1 MSPLRASD
9 PFPGFRVRVGTGLS
23 ALALA
28 VSLLASAGAAHA
40 SLFGDDE
47 ARKAILELRG
57 RLAAVDEAS
66 KARDAEAQQAQSQ
79 ALSQALARQAAQLTQ
94 QSTQQMAQQTAAFE
108 ELVQTLKR
116 SILDLNG
123 QIEGLK
129 GELARMR
136 GSHEQLARDVAE
148 VQKRQRDLAQASDDR
163 IARLEPI
170 KVALD
175 GQEFTAAP
183 EEKRSYDEALA
194 VMRTGDFD
202 KALAAF
208 AAFQRRY
215 PGSGYAEAA
224 RFWTANALYGKRDY
238 KEAVAAFRAF
248 VNAAPKHPRAP
259 EALLALANSQA
270 EMKDRPGARKTLDE
284 LIKTYPQSEAAQA
297 GKERLATL
305 K

>member
-1 MSPLRASD
+1 MIPLQSR
-9 PFPGFRVRVGTGLS
+9 PWGLFGPRLW
-23 ALALA
+23 ALVMALG
-28 VSLLASAGAAHA
+28 LLASAGPVRAG
-40 SLFGDDE
+40 LFDDEE
-47 ARKAILELRG
+47 ARKAILELRA

-66 KARDAEAQQAQSQ
+66 KARDAEAQQAQ
-79 ALSQALARQAAQLTQ
+79 AQALARQAAQVTQ
-94 QSTQQMAQQTAAFE
+94 QMTLQMTQQMAQQAAAFE

-136 GSHEQLARDVAE
+136 GGHEQLTRDVAE
-148 VQKRQRDLAQASDDR
+148 VQKRQRDLSQAADDR
-163 IARLEPI
+163 IARLEPV
-170 KVALD
+170 KVTLD
-175 GQEFTAAP
+175 GQDFMAAP
-183 EEKRSYDEALA
+183 DEKRSYDEALA
-194 VMRTGDFD
+194 IMRTGDFD